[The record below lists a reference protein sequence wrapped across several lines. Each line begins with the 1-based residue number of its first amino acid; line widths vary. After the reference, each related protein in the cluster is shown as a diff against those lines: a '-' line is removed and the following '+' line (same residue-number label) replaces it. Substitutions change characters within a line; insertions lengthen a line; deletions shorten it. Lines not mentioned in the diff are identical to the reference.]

1 MTIEPVGTGIAFDK
15 VVAILSDERVILCR
29 AQYRIV
35 AGTCIHRY
43 TNACYTCAVEEVVTD
58 STDINPLNFKRCEI
72 DVQISRLNIEADY
85 IITGTTKDG
94 IAIGKVNV
102 IKSVVTSP
110 TDQCIGTTTTGD
122 IIVAV
127 TT

>member
-35 AGTCIHRY
+35 AGTSTYI
-43 TNACYTCAVEEVVTD
+43 NADTSYTCSIEEVVTD